1 MSESTFRFKYFTIHQ
16 DKCAMKVGTDSV
28 LLGSWVMPD
37 VAQRILDIGTGTG
50 ILAIMMAQKST
61 AEIDAI
67 DIDEGAFLQARENAL
82 ISPWFNR
89 IYPYCESFQKFAA
102 ITTSRYD
109 LIVTNPPYFHEATKP
124 SKEARIQARHSDQL
138 SFNDLIDGVKKVL
151 KPHGR
156 FCIILPYKEGME
168 FIDIAHHKRLFCH
181 RILRVKTKTDKPE
194 KRVLMEFN
202 FHFGIHQDDVIV
214 IREED
219 MSYTAEYIHL
229 TSDYYIDL
237 K

>member
-28 LLGSWVMPD
+28 LLGSWVTPGS
-37 VAQRILDIGTGTG
+37 AERILDIGTGTG

-89 IYPYCESFQKFAA
+89 IYPYNKSFQTFAEN
-102 ITTSRYD
+102 TTNRYD

-124 SKEARIQARHSDQL
+124 NEEARIQARHSDQL
-138 SFNDLIDGVKKVL
+138 PFKDLIDGVKKVL
-151 KPHGR
+151 MPHGR
-156 FCIILPYKEGME
+156 FCIILPHKEGME
-168 FIDIAHHKRLFCH
+168 FIDMAHRKGLFCH
-181 RILRVKTKTDKPE
+181 RILRVKTKADKPE

-202 FHFGIHQDDVIV
+202 FHFGILQDDVII

-219 MSYTAEYIHL
+219 MSYTEEYINL
-229 TSDYYIDL
+229 TSDYYINL